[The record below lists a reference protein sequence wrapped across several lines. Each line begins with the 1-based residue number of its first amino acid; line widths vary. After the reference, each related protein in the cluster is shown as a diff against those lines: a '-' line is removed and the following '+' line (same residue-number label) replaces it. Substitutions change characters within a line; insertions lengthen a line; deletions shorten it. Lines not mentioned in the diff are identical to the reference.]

1 MLFFAASSSNGLN
14 LFSGFAGVV
23 YIILAI
29 GLTGVSLYISIKK
42 NRQDSKDAIATAIT
56 DKVLSDTKA
65 DIAAEVADKVAT
77 EVKEAVA
84 NIDYK
89 ITRNGKNTN
98 NLGDVAARTEEKVDL
113 VIKTVD
119 LLALTVN
126 GTNDRLSKH
135 IGWHEGY
142 EDSHKAFKSKK
153 RR

>member
-1 MLFFAASSSNGLN
+1 MLLAAASSINFLSGVHLSTLYLLSGL
-14 LFSGFAGVV
+14 A
-23 YIILAI
+23 LA
-29 GLTGVSLYISIKK
+29 TVSLYIAIKK
-42 NRQDSKDAIATAIT
+42 NRQESKDAIATAIT
-56 DKVLSDTKA
+56 DKVLSETKA

-89 ITRNGKNTN
+89 ITRNGKNSD

-126 GTNDRLSKH
+126 GTNDRLSEH

-142 EDSHKAFKSKK
+142 EDSQKAFKSKK